1 MKMVIIPGKII
12 IENVSGVLQ
21 FGNAQIISPVSASK
35 TVTGSGSS
43 ITGDNASTYNLISSV
58 LVNKQL
64 KTQRK
69 LSKNTE

>member
-1 MKMVIIPGKII
+1 MVIIPGTIT
-12 IENVSGVLQ
+12 IETVSGVLH
-21 FGNAQIISPVSASK
+21 FGNVQTISPVSNSK
-35 TVTGSGSS
+35 SVTGSGSS
-43 ITGDNASTYNLISSV
+43 ITGDNSSTYNLISSV

>member
-1 MKMVIIPGKII
+1 MQMVIIPGTII
-12 IENVSGVLQ
+12 IENVSGTLQ
-21 FGNAQIISPVSASK
+21 FGNVQTISPVSASK

-43 ITGDNASTYNLISSV
+43 ITGDNSSTYNFNSSV

-64 KTQRK
+64 KIQRK